1 MIVSE
6 NKDERKRY
14 VNKATDLRKELSEKK
29 EAFITLEKIDVSNYK
44 EYKRKQQEVQ
54 HDIDATY
61 ECEMFFRE
69 YGKLIEI
76 PCGKRFSLV
85 VTPCLNVGQVRING
99 FFQMKTETEDYL
111 YDHLLGD
118 HYDLFDWFDGMAKSM
133 IFGLNDS
140 PNLERIS
147 IKDIEKLDQYFAT
160 EKVKAVCEKADEML
174 ELAVK
179 YNK

>member
-1 MIVSE
+1 
-6 NKDERKRY
+6 
-14 VNKATDLRKELSEKK
+14 
-29 EAFITLEKIDVSNYK
+29 
-44 EYKRKQQEVQ
+44 
-54 HDIDATY
+54 
-61 ECEMFFRE
+61 
-69 YGKLIEI
+69 
-76 PCGKRFSLV
+76 
-85 VTPCLNVGQVRING
+85 
-99 FFQMKTETEDYL
+99 
-111 YDHLLGD
+111 
-118 HYDLFDWFDGMAKSM
+118 MAKSM